1 MIKKLMITLTMTSL
15 LSGLLSGCATMRRP
29 TNEHGS
35 FYAWQQPLNE
45 QETQLHCK
53 SATAPQEIDGLQ
65 FADPSQFSSSVDT
78 LNGGDTISLSIAGD
92 SDQLTGTYS
101 IANNGE
107 ITLLGKH
114 RVMIAGRSEAE
125 AQRAISE
132 TLYHQGL
139 IRRKNAGVHLA
150 IAELSGVSVAVKGA
164 VFAQGLV
171 RLGDKNPE
179 TRTVNF
185 SNIQFGD
192 ANPGRN
198 ISTAL
203 RAAGGVRPDAEI
215 RTIFLIRGDQWTQL
229 DLRGAIT
236 GMPIEDI
243 PVRLGDKIIVPSIG
257 CLQEALVRPTA
268 ITQPGIRVYMSNLS
282 RPALNNA
289 SSSINVDTTKL
300 PYGTRLS
307 QGMVAANCVGGSSM
321 NAARQVVLMS
331 RNPYTGQS
339 VVISRSIEKLVR
351 NADRDSKDPYLMPG
365 DSIACYDSLAMNLR
379 DVISVFSETITPV
392 ILFNSLD

>member
-1 MIKKLMITLTMTSL
+1 MMKKFMIALTMTSL
-15 LSGLLSGCATMRRP
+15 VSGCATMRRP
-29 TNEHGS
+29 ANEHGS
-35 FYAWQQPLNE
+35 FYAWQQPLSE

-53 SATAPQEIDGLQ
+53 SATAPQEINGLHFAAPAQ
-65 FADPSQFSSSVDT
+65 FAASVDT
-78 LNGGDTISLSIAGD
+78 LNGGDSISLSVAGD
-92 SDQLTGTYS
+92 SDQLTGTYN
-101 IANNGE
+101 IADNGE

-114 RVMIAGRSEAE
+114 RIMIAGRSEVE

-132 TLYHQGL
+132 TLYNQGL
-139 IRRKNAGVHLA
+139 IRRKNAGVRLT

-198 ISTAL
+198 LSTAL

-215 RTIFLIRGDQWTQL
+215 RTIFLVRGDQWTQL
-229 DLRGAIT
+229 DMRGAVT
-236 GMPIEDI
+236 GKPINDI

-257 CLQEALVRPTA
+257 CLQEALVRPTV

-379 DVISVFSETITPV
+379 DVVSVFSETITPV